1 MLPKSHKIFK
11 TKTKFEEINE
21 NRAKITSNLSE
32 TKNRFTMRI
41 TGKETKEDSNR
52 ITGRTEIMNRKAIMR
67 EPTITPEA
75 SNHRKTTKEISITS
89 QTTLGR
95 VKTTDNTD
103 DSFVWIELFI
113 VKLEEI
119 CIEKIH
125 LSLKDFI

>member
-32 TKNRFTMRI
+32 AKNRFTMK
-41 TGKETKEDSNR
+41 TTEKETKEDSNR

-67 EPTITPEA
+67 EATITPEA
-75 SNHRKTTKEISITS
+75 SNHRKTTKEMSITS
-89 QTTLGR
+89 QTTLER

-113 VKLEEI
+113 VKLRRN
-119 CIEKIH
+119 
-125 LSLKDFI
+125 LY